1 MQVADSEKQAKKP
14 VTSAAPKTRTPK
26 TRTRAPSWRQVMAT
40 TFSLWASRRLPR
52 VRHPRALLVIIG
64 VLVVAAAAAG
74 AVRLTVTGT
83 SSRSA
88 VRASAPAR
96 PHQARAGSAVS
107 GAAVSGAAV
116 SGAASVRSEVAGWIV
131 SQVSSSAAIGCDPA
145 MCTALRADGVAA
157 SRLLSLAPAASHAPG
172 ADVIAT
178 SPAGR
183 AGLSHDAPV
192 LLASVGTG
200 SSQVEVRATTAVGS
214 ASYASALAADLA
226 ARKSA
231 GAQLLHSG
239 RIQASAAGTAQ
250 LQAGQVDARMLIM
263 LALLASQRSWQV
275 VSFGDASPGVPLAD
289 APYRQVIVAAA
300 GSGSG
305 SAGLAAGIALLH
317 AQRAPYQ
324 PAQVTTVQLP
334 GGQTG
339 LRIDFATPGALGL
352 LAGSISR

>member
-88 VRASAPAR
+88 VRASASAR
-96 PHQARAGSAVS
+96 PHQAWA
-107 GAAVSGAAV
+107 
-116 SGAASVRSEVAGWIV
+116 GAASVRSEVASWIV

>member
-1 MQVADSEKQAKKP
+1 
-14 VTSAAPKTRTPK
+14 
-26 TRTRAPSWRQVMAT
+26 
-40 TFSLWASRRLPR
+40 
-52 VRHPRALLVIIG
+52 
-64 VLVVAAAAAG
+64 
-74 AVRLTVTGT
+74 
-83 SSRSA
+83 
-88 VRASAPAR
+88 
-96 PHQARAGSAVS
+96 
-107 GAAVSGAAV
+107 
-116 SGAASVRSEVAGWIV
+116 
-131 SQVSSSAAIGCDPA
+131 

-305 SAGLAAGIALLH
+305 SVGLAAGIALLH

-324 PAQVTTVQLP
+324 PAQVTRVQLP

>member
-1 MQVADSEKQAKKP
+1 MQVADSEKQASEP
-14 VTSAAPKTRTPK
+14 VTSAAPA

-40 TFSLWASRRLPR
+40 TFSLWASRRLPWA
-52 VRHPRALLVIIG
+52 RHPRALIVIVA

-74 AVRLTVTGT
+74 AVRLTAT
-83 SSRSA
+83 SSHS
-88 VRASAPAR
+88 VPGASGPAR
-96 PHQARAGSAVS
+96 PHQARTGGALSA
-107 GAAVSGAAV
+107 
-116 SGAASVRSEVAGWIV
+116 AASVRSEVAGWIV
-131 SQVSSSAAIGCDPA
+131 SQVSGGAAIGCDPA

-157 SRLLSLAPAASHAPG
+157 SRLLALAPAASHAPG

-183 AGLSHDAPV
+183 AGLSQDAPV

-200 SSQVEVRATTAVGS
+200 SSQVQVRATAAGGP
-214 ASYASALAADLA
+214 ASYAKALAADLA

-239 RIQASAAGTAQ
+239 RIKASAAGTAQ
-250 LQAGQVDARMLIM
+250 LQAGRVDARLLIM

-289 APYRQVIVAAA
+289 APYRQITVAAA
-300 GSGSG
+300 GSANGP
-305 SAGLAAGIALLH
+305 AGLAAAVALLH
-317 AQRAPYQ
+317 AQQAPYQ

-334 GGQTG
+334 GGQSG
-339 LRIDFATPGALGL
+339 LRIDFATPGPLGL
-352 LAGSISR
+352 LAGSVSR

>member
-1 MQVADSEKQAKKP
+1 MQVADSEKQAKEP
-14 VTSAAPKTRTPK
+14 VTSAAPR

-64 VLVVAAAAAG
+64 VLVVAAAAVG
-74 AVRLTVTGT
+74 TVRLTVT
-83 SSRSA
+83 SSHSA
-88 VRASAPAR
+88 ARVSVPAR
-96 PHQARAGSAVS
+96 PHQARAGRAVSDGAVS
-107 GAAVSGAAV
+107 GAGMSGAGM
-116 SGAASVRSEVAGWIV
+116 SGAASVRSQVAGWIV
-131 SQVSSSAAIGCDPA
+131 SQVSSNVAIGCDPA
-145 MCTALRADGVAA
+145 MCTVLRADGVAA
-157 SRLLSLAPAASHAPG
+157 SRLLSLAPAASDAPG

-200 SSQVEVRATTAVGS
+200 SDQVEVRATTTAGP
-214 ASYASALAADLA
+214 AGYASALAADLA

-239 RIQASAAGTAQ
+239 RIQASAGGTAQ
-250 LQAGQVDARMLIM
+250 LHAGQVDARMLIM

-275 VSFGDASPGVPLAD
+275 VSFGDASPGVPPAD

-305 SAGLAAGIALLH
+305 SAGLAAAIALLH
-317 AQRAPYQ
+317 DQRAPYQ

-334 GGQTG
+334 GDRTG
-339 LRIDFATPGALGL
+339 LRIDFATPGPLGL
-352 LAGSISR
+352 LAGSVSR